1 MPGGMIDVDTSYFWK
16 QILVGSTI
24 RSCSRVRRIL
34 SERIS
39 EKYSWLRQLPNH
51 EPRIARAKVRGDH
64 FHFRIGKHPVFELVV
79 EQLLLSAGV
88 LETYNITSSK
98 PGRRP

>member
-1 MPGGMIDVDTSYFWK
+1 M
-16 QILVGSTI
+16 
-24 RSCSRVRRIL
+24 SRAIARAKVRGD
-34 SERIS
+34 
-39 EKYSWLRQLPNH
+39 
-51 EPRIARAKVRGDH
+51 IARAKVRGDH